1 MNSSGLLKHET
12 YKLSKFEFVRS
23 NNWSRGCFYT
33 RERERERRGGGMKS
47 EVVYSPE
54 TTVLY
59 MFNKT
64 LIDLLSKKQ

>member
-1 MNSSGLLKHET
+1 MNLSGQIIGAGVVST
-12 YKLSKFEFVRS
+12 Q
-23 NNWSRGCFYT
+23 
-33 RERERERRGGGMKS
+33 ERERERGEGGGMKS

-64 LIDLLSKKQ
+64 LIDLQQ

>member
-1 MNSSGLLKHET
+1 
-12 YKLSKFEFVRS
+12 
-23 NNWSRGCFYT
+23 
-33 RERERERRGGGMKS
+33 MKS
-47 EVVYSPE
+47 EIVYSPE